1 MSFHV
6 KFTYVLV
13 TVDLIDG
20 NLKSTMRV
28 VVAIADQFLPA
39 SVKRV
44 QPPLTRNK
52 SATLDSSSMNA
63 NGRHGEKSHSANTL
77 PNCVPNHTSSTESP
91 QKSPSPVTHLNTL
104 SLGRNNHY
112 SPFNF
117 GRFHRSVTPEMRPE
131 SPIYST
137 PIDSIKGTPE
147 EVPEGTRRPSLN
159 RKKGRDSFN
168 AEKQMIV
175 LEELVQ
181 SQTEVMDMKNQMLQL
196 FALVCLDL
204 SVCTCIYI
212 YVCVCVHVCVCVCVC
227 VCPSVCVRVCMSV
240 CVCVCAAHFITYA
253 RASSLYKY
261 GLKEPFI

>member
-1 MSFHV
+1 MF
-6 KFTYVLV
+6 LI
-13 TVDLIDG
+13 VDLVDG

-44 QPPLTRNK
+44 QQPLTRNK

-63 NGRHGEKSHSANTL
+63 NGRRGENSRSANTL
-77 PNCVPNHTSSTESP
+77 PNCMPNHTSSAESP
-91 QKSPSPVTHLNTL
+91 QKSPSPVTHLNAL

-117 GRFHRSVTPEMRPE
+117 GRFQRSVTPEMRPE

-147 EVPEGTRRPSLN
+147 EVPESTRRPSLN

-168 AEKQMIV
+168 SEKQMIV

-196 FALVCLDL
+196 FALVCLIFVSIHMYLYLCVCL
-204 SVCTCIYI
+204 SVCLF
-212 YVCVCVHVCVCVCVC
+212 V
-227 VCPSVCVRVCMSV
+227 SVCS
-240 CVCVCAAHFITYA
+240 
-253 RASSLYKY
+253 
-261 GLKEPFI
+261 GLATTIE

>member
-1 MSFHV
+1 
-6 KFTYVLV
+6 
-13 TVDLIDG
+13 
-20 NLKSTMRV
+20 MRV

-44 QPPLTRNK
+44 QPPMSRNR

-63 NGRHGEKSHSANTL
+63 NPRRSENSRGVNTL
-77 PNCVPNHTSSTESP
+77 PNCVPNHSSSTESP

-117 GRFHRSVTPEMRPE
+117 GRHQRSITPEMRPE

-147 EVPEGTRRPSLN
+147 EVPESTKRPSLI
-159 RKKGRDSFN
+159 RRKGRDSFN
-168 AEKQMIV
+168 SEKQMIV
-175 LEELVQ
+175 LEELAQ

-196 FALVCLDL
+196 FALVCLYFVIFVNADLRVRVCL
-204 SVCTCIYI
+204 SVCLSLSLSLSTCVQIYLCIYI
-212 YVCVCVHVCVCVCVC
+212 TVE
-227 VCPSVCVRVCMSV
+227 
-240 CVCVCAAHFITYA
+240 TW
-253 RASSLYKY
+253 LEK
-261 GLKEPFI
+261 PFTQ